1 MKTIRAKKEVLIT
14 TPTGNVD
21 FDTIMSK
28 PTIEIK
34 THKDVVFGIARNNL
48 VNCGDIDKEC
58 AKAAFISQE
67 DTSATRAINIPQ
79 LQVSAGYDLATKCS
93 LWDHS
98 KLRHGWSRFG
108 ISDYTFPSAVA
119 VVRRDDS
126 EMITVSEFIKKSYYG
141 TKVQLEKPVLVYA
154 DKNGNGV
161 CMKLSE
167 MKAKFGKSRIFSSL
181 IYGCPDQNLPQAIY
195 ILS

>member
-58 AKAAFISQE
+58 ARAALINQE
-67 DTSATRAINIPQ
+67 DTSEIRVINIPQ
-79 LQVSAGYDLATKCS
+79 LWVSAGYDLATKCS
-93 LWDHS
+93 LWDRS
-98 KLRHGWSRFG
+98 KLRYDWSRFG
-108 ISDYTFPSAVA
+108 ISEYTFPSAVA
-119 VVRRDDS
+119 VVRRDNS
-126 EMITVSEFIKKSYYG
+126 EMITVSDFIEESYYNN
-141 TKVQLEKPVLVYA
+141 KVELAKPVLVYA
-154 DKNGNGV
+154 DKSGNGV

-195 ILS
+195 ILF